1 MEIVTDEIE
10 AIDLLCGGGGASEGM
25 KQAGWKVVA
34 CLNHSD
40 VAINSHQVNFPWTLH
55 IKADLRAAWQK
66 SNPKADIV
74 WISPACTFH
83 SIANGGDAT
92 DEQSRAHAEEAMRYG
107 VETNA
112 SCILVENVKE
122 FPKWGPTQDKLDRH
136 GKPVYKRNKE
146 TGELERVR
154 VAIKKREGEYY
165 RQWVKAMKE
174 TGYVNYENEL
184 LDAADFGVP
193 QRRIRYFGIF
203 TRAGVPI
210 RWPRPTH
217 SKDGVRGLLPWRP
230 VRDCLDLS
238 KKGRSVFNR
247 TRTSKKGTRPDPLSD
262 KTLRRI
268 IAGLRKFVFGEQ
280 FLTHY
285 YSGGGQLSSLDT
297 VLPTLTTNPHA
308 RLISPMLF
316 QNNGVR
322 PNDSAERMMRSLD
335 QPTSTLTTNGGNL
348 NLLTPE
354 PMRFLHKRTSN
365 PPSGKPGKGADID
378 LPAPTLATGFH
389 PDLVTVQ
396 PFVHTYYGH
405 GSVRTLDEPCPT
417 IPTKDRVG
425 LCQPQG
431 FLFSHVHTNEPWGM
445 EQPTRT
451 IVASRRHQYVV
462 QVLRGCPQLQPQ
474 PGDSVTMRLLK
485 ALCRRFGIA
494 DIFMRM
500 LYVPEL
506 KLIMGFRSDYH
517 LGGSATQQ
525 KEMLGNAVC
534 PAVARA
540 LAEAM
545 TPSAL
550 KARKLPLPALR
561 MSSVVRWEQGNLF
574 AA

>member
-1 MEIVTDEIE
+1 MEIVKDIE
-10 AIDLLCGGGGASEGM
+10 AVDLLCGGGGASEGM

-34 CLNHSD
+34 CLNHSE
-40 VAINSHQVNFPWTLH
+40 VAIDSHQVNFPQALH
-55 IKADLRAAWQK
+55 LRADLRAAWHK

-122 FPKWGPTQDKLDRH
+122 FPQWGPTEDKLDRH

-154 VAIKKREGEYY
+154 VAIKKRKGEYY
-165 RQWVKAMKE
+165 NQWLKAMKD
-174 TGYVNYENEL
+174 TGYVNYECKL
-184 LDAADFGVP
+184 LDAADYGVP

-203 TRAGVPI
+203 TRLGVPI
-210 RWPRPTH
+210 RWPQPTH
-217 SKDGVRGLLPWRP
+217 GKDGVHGLLPWRP
-230 VRDCLDLS
+230 VRECLDLS

-247 TRTSKKGTRPDPLSD
+247 TKTSKKGTRPDPLSD

-268 IAGLRKFVFGEQ
+268 IAGLRKFVFGQQ

-308 RLISPMLF
+308 RLI
-316 QNNGVR
+316 
-322 PNDSAERMMRSLD
+322 
-335 QPTSTLTTNGGNL
+335 
-348 NLLTPE
+348 TPE
-354 PMRFLHKRTSN
+354 PMHFLHKRTSN

-378 LPAPTLATGFH
+378 LPAPTLATCFQ

-396 PFVHTYYGH
+396 PFVHTYYGN
-405 GSVRTLDEPCPT
+405 GSVRTLNEPCPT

-425 LCQPQG
+425 LCQPEG
-431 FLFSHVHTNEPWGM
+431 FLFSHVHTNEPWSL

-462 QVLRGCPQLQPQ
+462 QILRGCPQLQPQ
-474 PGDSVTMRLLK
+474 PGDSITMRLLK

-517 LGGSATQQ
+517 LGGSATEQ

-540 LAEAM
+540 LAVAM
-545 TPSAL
+545 TPSVL

-561 MSSVVRWEQGNLF
+561 ISSVVRWEQGNLF